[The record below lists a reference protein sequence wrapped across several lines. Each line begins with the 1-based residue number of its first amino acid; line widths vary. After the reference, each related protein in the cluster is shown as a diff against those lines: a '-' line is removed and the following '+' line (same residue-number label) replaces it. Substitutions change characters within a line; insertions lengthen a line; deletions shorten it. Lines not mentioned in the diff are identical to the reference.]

1 MGYPMKS
8 QQKEN
13 QPDDERFL
21 FGLVLF
27 DSKDEE
33 SKIQEAI
40 ESVYQIDYPANKIK
54 IIICSYLSKDKNPD
68 HYVNYANILL
78 QKFRHTRLL
87 LNHSLERNDDV
98 DHNAFILCKHADYLV
113 RMNHN
118 QTISSDI
125 FKKVSKKNFDKQ
137 YIIKDGSTLVIP
149 TKIVSKNYL
158 DFNDYEKMSE
168 YLLEQAKDNNSLQNI
183 Q

>member
-1 MGYPMKS
+1 MKS

-27 DSKDEE
+27 DSKDKE

-40 ESVYQIDYPANKIK
+40 ESIYKIDYPANKIK
-54 IIICSYLSKDKNPD
+54 IILCSYLSEDKNPD

-87 LNHSLERNDDV
+87 LNHSLEKDYDV
-98 DHNAFILCKHADYLV
+98 DHNAFMLCKHADYLV
-113 RMNHN
+113 NMKHN

-125 FKKVSKKNFDKQ
+125 FKNISKRNFNKQ
-137 YIIKDGSTLVIP
+137 HIIKQGSTLVIP
-149 TKIVSKNYL
+149 KKIVSKNYL

-168 YLLEQAKDNNSLQNI
+168 YLLEQAKNNKSLQNI
-183 Q
+183 